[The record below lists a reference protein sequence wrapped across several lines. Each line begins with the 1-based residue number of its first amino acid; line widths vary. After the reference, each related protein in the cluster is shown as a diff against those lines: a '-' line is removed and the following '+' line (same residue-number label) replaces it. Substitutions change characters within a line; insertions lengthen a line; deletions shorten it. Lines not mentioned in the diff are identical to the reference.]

1 MQSALGHW
9 DWRTDKFVMESDPT
23 KITEALTDFNEII
36 TSLLVTEDIVKAIG
50 VPDNEVIA
58 KAGKKISTSNMEQ
71 IKLAHESLGK
81 LIELDSNKEEDEE
94 VKKEDIEKMIR
105 EAVAKAVEPL
115 TKKLDTIEKEDE
127 GVFKSNEEEEGNITD
142 SVAKAIEKA
151 IAPLVERV
159 DKVEKARGISR
170 GQEID
175 PEGEEIKKSVW
186 DGLL

>member
-1 MQSALGHW
+1 M
-9 DWRTDKFVMESDPT
+9 
-23 KITEALTDFNEII
+23 
-36 TSLLVTEDIVKAIG
+36 
-50 VPDNEVIA
+50 
-58 KAGKKISTSNMEQ
+58 
-71 IKLAHESLGK
+71 
-81 LIELDSNKEEDEE
+81 
-94 VKKEDIEKMIR
+94 KKEDIEKMIS

-115 TKKLDTIEKEDE
+115 TKKLYTIEKEDE